1 MSNTLK
7 AVVAF
12 GLITVVAAGCAQQE
26 EEVVVVEQPM
36 VVAEPVSGKY

>member
-7 AVVAF
+7 SVLAL
-12 GLITVVAAGCAQQE
+12 GLITLVAACGQQE

-36 VVAEPVSGKY
+36 VVAEPVTTKY